1 VCVCVCVC
9 VRVCICT
16 DALALAQNYTFS
28 IKLLIGLEAAQADM
42 LQFPLI
48 SKFTGPQV
56 TTAEI

>member
-1 VCVCVCVC
+1 VC
-9 VRVCICT
+9 VRVHICT
-16 DALALAQNYTFS
+16 DVLALAQNYTFS